1 MNLLL
6 DTHVFLWAM
15 IDSDKLSAL
24 AKYELLNPENT
35 VSVSAI
41 SFWEIGMKHSLGKLE
56 LSGFSPSE
64 LPEIASRKMG
74 IKLVGLDSE
83 TAARFGDVPRLHGDP
98 FDRMLIHQA
107 VDMGVHLV
115 SADHQFAQY
124 RPHGLKL
131 LW

>member
-6 DTHVFLWAM
+6 DTHVFLWALM
-15 IDSDKLSAL
+15 DEDKLSVL
-24 AKYELLNPENT
+24 AKYELLNPRNT
-35 VSVSAI
+35 ILVSAI

-56 LSGFSPSE
+56 LFGFSPSE

-74 IKLVGLDSE
+74 LRPVGLDVG
-83 TAARFGDVPRLHGDP
+83 TAARFGDIPRLHGDP

-107 VDMGVHLV
+107 VDMGSHLI
-115 SADHQFAQY
+115 SADRQFAQY
-124 RPHGLKL
+124 KPHGLKL